1 MPAAP
6 TVLAADGGADR
17 ALELGLEID
26 VVIGDLDSIG
36 PETLARLERDG
47 VRVLGHPAAKDAT
60 DLELALDEAV
70 ALGARRVLVVASAAG
85 RLDHLLSSLLLLGL
99 ERYASLEL
107 TALVGDAVAW
117 VVRGERRLA
126 GSPGALLS
134 LFALGGPARIRTDG
148 LEYPLVDELVDAGSS
163 RGVSNVFLGD
173 DRDGPRHRGR
183 RPRAPPRRSV
193 LTRSGRIR
201 GLCLALALGAVAVL
215 AAGCGGEDEAAPTEV
230 VLVTHDSFAISKEV
244 RQRFERESGLRL
256 RILQAG
262 DANETL
268 NRALLTAGDPQG
280 DVIFG
285 IDDSVLSRAIEGDLL
300 EDYRPD
306 ALATVEGT
314 FLPQTDLVTPIDHG
328 EVCLNVDRGWFAER
342 GLAPP
347 ERLEDLTDPRYRN
360 LLVVENPATSS
371 PGLAF
376 LLATVARF
384 GEDGWQDYWRALRAN
399 GVLAVDG
406 WEEAYTQQFSGASGS
421 PGKRPIVVSYATSP
435 AAEVIFAAKPPAE
448 APTAAVEDGCYRQV
462 EYAGIL
468 RGARN
473 EDGARTLLEF
483 MLSEAFQADVPGS
496 MFVYPVREGVE
507 LPPAFVEHALVPDD
521 PLGLPADEIDENR
534 DRWVDEWTEIVVR

>member
-1 MPAAP
+1 M
-6 TVLAADGGADR
+6 
-17 ALELGLEID
+17 
-26 VVIGDLDSIG
+26 
-36 PETLARLERDG
+36 
-47 VRVLGHPAAKDAT
+47 
-60 DLELALDEAV
+60 
-70 ALGARRVLVVASAAG
+70 
-85 RLDHLLSSLLLLGL
+85 
-99 ERYASLEL
+99 
-107 TALVGDAVAW
+107 
-117 VVRGERRLA
+117 
-126 GSPGALLS
+126 
-134 LFALGGPARIRTDG
+134 
-148 LEYPLVDELVDAGSS
+148 
-163 RGVSNVFLGD
+163 
-173 DRDGPRHRGR
+173 
-183 RPRAPPRRSV
+183 
-193 LTRSGRIR
+193 
-201 GLCLALALGAVAVL
+201 
-215 AAGCGGEDEAAPTEV
+215 
-230 VLVTHDSFAISKEV
+230 LVTHDSFAISKEV
-244 RQRFERESGLRL
+244 KASFEEKSGLTL

-285 IDDSVLSRAIEGDLL
+285 IDDSILSRAIEGDVL

-306 ALATVEGT
+306 GLATVEGT

-384 GEDGWQDYWRALRAN
+384 GEDDWQDYWRALRAN

-462 EYAGIL
+462 EYAGLL